1 MAPPRKKPD
10 ADAVIRAMVARGAT
24 ARQIAA
30 ATGIKPRTAAR
41 RKEEALA
48 AAKPARAA
56 SAKRRPPAAP
66 VEPVDPP
73 LPPSPEAIPD
83 GADPGTIDRWIKRA
97 EELAEI
103 ASNAG
108 EVDGFVKMGR
118 LSTALLEHKRK
129 ATPPTLPDPND
140 NPDMVALGAEVAARL
155 SAMID
160 QATT

>member
-1 MAPPRKKPD
+1 MAPPRKNPASD
-10 ADAVIRAMVARGAT
+10 EAIRAMVARGAT
-24 ARQIAA
+24 AKQIAA
-30 ATGIKPRTAAR
+30 LTGMTPRTAAR

-56 SAKRRPPAAP
+56 SAKRRPPPAP
-66 VEPVDPP
+66 VEAVDPP
-73 LPPSPEAIPD
+73 LPPSPDAIPD

-97 EELAEI
+97 EELAEL

-129 ATPPTLPDPND
+129 ATPPAMPDPND
-140 NPDMVALGAEVAARL
+140 SPDMVKLGAEVGSRL
-155 SAMID
+155 HKLID